1 MIELTIE
8 YFSFLLQAR
17 HSAPPVPIYITVD
30 PDSPA
35 YVVYHDHSYFIRHE
49 SNNSSNGNPP
59 KSQSQ
64 IPEKSSLP
72 SVQVL
77 NQLLLEHQQKTKNS
91 QSNSPSTPID
101 FTAILRALLVK
112 QGHHLP
118 SALTTDHPTPST
130 PSSTA
135 AL

>member
-1 MIELTIE
+1 MF
-8 YFSFLLQAR
+8 YFQAR
-17 HSAPPVPIYITVD
+17 HSAPPAPIYITVD

-49 SNNSSNGNPP
+49 SNNSSNEN
-59 KSQSQ
+59 SQKRQSH

-77 NQLLLEHQQKTKNS
+77 NQLLLKHQQTTKNS
-91 QSNSPSTPID
+91 QSNSPNTPID

-118 SALTTDHPTPST
+118 STLTTDHPTPST

>member
-1 MIELTIE
+1 M
-8 YFSFLLQAR
+8 
-17 HSAPPVPIYITVD
+17 PIYITVD

-49 SNNSSNGNPP
+49 TNNNNSSIDTTQKR
-59 KSQSQ
+59 KSQIQ
-64 IPEKSSLP
+64 DKSSLP

-91 QSNSPSTPID
+91 QTNSNTSSSTPID

-118 SALTTDHPTPST
+118 STLTNDKTSSP
-130 PSSTA
+130 PSSTT

>member
-1 MIELTIE
+1 M
-8 YFSFLLQAR
+8 
-17 HSAPPVPIYITVD
+17 PIYITVD

-35 YVVYHDHSYFIRHE
+35 SIVYHDHSYFIRHE
-49 SNNSSNGNPP
+49 STDNTQRRKSSIPINTT
-59 KSQSQ
+59 QSQ
-64 IPEKSSLP
+64 VQEKASLP

-77 NQLLLEHQQKTKNS
+77 NQLLFDHQQKTKNS
-91 QSNSPSTPID
+91 QSDSSTSTNPID

-118 SALTTDHPTPST
+118 SKEPQINDST

>member
-1 MIELTIE
+1 MQRC
-8 YFSFLLQAR
+8 FFFFQAR

-49 SNNSSNGNPP
+49 SNNSTNENSH
-59 KSQSQ
+59 KRQSQ
-64 IPEKSSLP
+64 IPEKSTLP

-91 QSNSPSTPID
+91 QTNSPNPSSID

-118 SALTTDHPTPST
+118 STLTTDQTTP
-130 PSSTA
+130 STA

>member
-1 MIELTIE
+1 M
-8 YFSFLLQAR
+8 
-17 HSAPPVPIYITVD
+17 PIYITVD

-49 SNNSSNGNPP
+49 TNNNNSSIDTTQKR
-59 KSQSQ
+59 KSVIQSQ
-64 IPEKSSLP
+64 IQDKSTLP

-91 QSNSPSTPID
+91 QTDSTTSSPTPID

-118 SALTTDHPTPST
+118 STLTNDKT
-130 PSSTA
+130 PSSPSSTTT
-135 AL
+135 L

>member
-1 MIELTIE
+1 MQL
-8 YFSFLLQAR
+8 FSFQAR

-49 SNNSSNGNPP
+49 SNNSSVDNGQ
-59 KSQSQ
+59 KRQSSAQSQ
-64 IPEKSSLP
+64 MQEKPSLP

-77 NQLLLEHQQKTKNS
+77 NQLLLEHQQKNKNP
-91 QSNSPSTPID
+91 QTNSTTTPID

-118 SALTTDHPTPST
+118 STLTTDHTPSP

>member
-1 MIELTIE
+1 M
-8 YFSFLLQAR
+8 
-17 HSAPPVPIYITVD
+17 PIYITVD

-49 SNNSSNGNPP
+49 TNDNTQKRKSSI
-59 KSQSQ
+59 QSQ
-64 IPEKSSLP
+64 LQDKSTLP

-77 NQLLLEHQQKTKNS
+77 NQLLLEHQQKTKTSQTNS
-91 QSNSPSTPID
+91 TPTPID

-118 SALTTDHPTPST
+118 STLNNDNTPST